1 MAGSTSTPRR
11 FFHSIG
17 HTITQIMCK
26 LKFYDSDTDTF
37 EVFDGT
43 NDGKDISSLSIVPWL
58 WFDMPYFEAV
68 LFSPYYTE

>member
-1 MAGSTSTPRR
+1 
-11 FFHSIG
+11 
-17 HTITQIMCK
+17 MCK